1 MNLLGLLPVWCYGLL
16 ATMFS
21 SAPKEYQWIL
31 AILSPFAREIYVWEI
46 TKVCC
51 KAANA
56 CDSEAKHEKAMIC
69 GHMAE
74 TRHAVFLSIILGG
87 VATAESTY
95 CIIGMDFLINIYHGL
110 KIIRKSNSGQDGVF
124 ISITSLSILFSC
136 IKFHR
141 LLAQEDIERL
151 VLTERIE
158 TLVPMSYIAIM
169 VMAYYGPNA
178 RSLDQSSWPFGI
190 TNLQSRTSTNSSLT
204 LDSYLESSIS
214 WASSSTA
221 SFFGCF
227 AKSMWWKY
235 CKNFKSNIGSS
246 TFLLKPIC

>member
-1 MNLLGLLPVWCYGLL
+1 MRRQSEFWKRYLLYLAMNLLGLLPVWCYGLL

-87 VATAESTY
+87 VATPESTY
-95 CIIGMDFLINIYHGL
+95 CIIGIDFLINIYNGM
-110 KIIRKSNSGQDGVF
+110 KIIRKSNSGQNGML
-124 ISITSLSILFSC
+124 ICNAIIKLF
-136 IKFHR
+136 F
-141 LLAQEDIERL
+141 
-151 VLTERIE
+151 
-158 TLVPMSYIAIM
+158 M
-169 VMAYYGPNA
+169 YY
-178 RSLDQSSWPFGI
+178 LI
-190 TNLQSRTSTNSSLT
+190 
-204 LDSYLESSIS
+204 
-214 WASSSTA
+214 
-221 SFFGCF
+221 
-227 AKSMWWKY
+227 
-235 CKNFKSNIGSS
+235 
-246 TFLLKPIC
+246 